1 MKWIAKEFL
10 DVRPGEWAKTLSLAL
25 FFFLVIAVF
34 WVLKPIKRGLMIDFY
49 GEEDAGFDLFGF
61 VLSGAQTEQIGKV
74 VNMVVAYFVVIG
86 FTLLVRRLERQQV
99 VYVFAGLLAML
110 LTVFALSISSPGAA
124 TVWTFYVFG
133 DIYNTVM
140 VATFWAFTADVI
152 LPQQSRRLYGLIG
165 LGGVV
170 GGFVGASL
178 VSGYVEGFGRA
189 PFLWASVGAM
199 GVIAAVAWFV
209 DKQSDPAQ
217 RLSTGAHTRT
227 DEEEGDAAASGGSTS
242 AALEGAKLVF
252 RSKYLIGIMVLLG
265 LYELVSNVIDFQL
278 AATIEASGLQ
288 DRELDAIFGFVGQL
302 IGVGSIVVQ
311 LFVTTFVLR
320 RFGVGTALMFLPIAI
335 LITSAGFLVV
345 PVLGFAIAM
354 SVSDNGLNYSI
365 NQSAREALY
374 TPTTPDEKYKAK
386 AFIDMFV
393 QRFAKVLAVAIN
405 LGVTAFAG
413 LAGIRWLSIVSLGV
427 LVGWLAVV
435 RFLGRRFEEK
445 AATAA

>member
-1 MKWIAKEFL
+1 MKRIAKEFF
-10 DVRPGEWAKTLSLAL
+10 DVRPGEGAKTLGLAL

-49 GEEDAGFDLFGF
+49 GEANAGFDLFGF
-61 VLSGAQTEQIGKV
+61 VLSGAQTEQLGKV

-99 VYVFAGLLAML
+99 VYVFAGLLAAL
-110 LTVFALSISSPGAA
+110 LAIFALSISAPDAA

-133 DIYNTVM
+133 DLFNTIM

-178 VSGYVEGFGRA
+178 VSGYVEEIGRA

-199 GVIAAVAWFV
+199 GVIAAVAYFV
-209 DKQSDPAQ
+209 NRQSDPAA
-217 RLSTGAHTRT
+217 RPGTG
-227 DEEEGDAAASGGSTS
+227 DEAAASGATTS
-242 AALEGAKLVF
+242 AAFEGAKLVF
-252 RSKYLIGIMVLLG
+252 RSRYLLGIMVLLG

-288 DRELDAIFGFVGQL
+288 GRELDAIFGFVGQL
-302 IGVGSIVVQ
+302 VGVGSIVVQ

-320 RFGVGTALMFLPIAI
+320 RYGVGTALLFLPVAV
-335 LITSAGFLVV
+335 LISSVGFLVV

-413 LAGIRWLSIVSLGV
+413 LAGVRWLSVVSLVV

-445 AATAA
+445 AGA